1 MIKDKLGGE
10 EMKKYVGL
18 PPKTYSWIKENDE
31 EEKRQ
36 KEPKNEIKQKIKFD
50 DYKTCF
56 KKMKFRRKSNF

>member
-1 MIKDKLGGE
+1 
-10 EMKKYVGL
+10 MKKYVGL